1 MSQSE
6 FDSALPNGIGLA
18 PYLRMKQEGMTENES
33 RIVEWL
39 LKPGNL
45 SCAPAIKDVAEALAV
60 SEAMIAV
67 RWKIIFLSQNKYC
80 LPSWLLMK
88 RRRMW

>member
-45 SCAPAIKDVAEALAV
+45 SCAPAIKDVAEA
-60 SEAMIAV
+60 
-67 RWKIIFLSQNKYC
+67 
-80 LPSWLLMK
+80 
-88 RRRMW
+88 